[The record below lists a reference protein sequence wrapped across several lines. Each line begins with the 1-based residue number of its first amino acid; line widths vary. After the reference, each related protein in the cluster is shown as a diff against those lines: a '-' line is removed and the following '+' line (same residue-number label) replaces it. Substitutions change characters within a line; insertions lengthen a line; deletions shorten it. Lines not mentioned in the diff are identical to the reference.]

1 MESENIHGLD
11 SNWISWIGEF
21 MKKISVIL
29 IVVCVSGL
37 SIYCGKKQS
46 NRTKGAITFVKGE
59 VSVQRGD
66 QNLKATV
73 TQEIL
78 NGDIVITGTKSVAS
92 LVFGE
97 NSYLIEIQ
105 SDSRFQVKEE
115 TDEKAFFQDKGSTWI
130 LTNKLV
136 KGERMSLHTPTT
148 TAGVR
153 GTKFYTSVY
162 GDMTFICHCE
172 GHIELE
178 NRQSH
183 TKKINDSDYLSVT
196 KGDKTIYI
204 TPGDLQKLNVPY
216 VHNHSEIENSPVGA
230 QNKMTLEQFQV
241 VYELAKKKLES
252 L

>member
-1 MESENIHGLD
+1 MD
-11 SNWISWIGEF
+11 SIQIGISWIGEY

-29 IVVCVSGL
+29 IVVCVSGFGFHC
-37 SIYCGKKQS
+37 SKDQS
-46 NRTKGAITFVKGE
+46 NRAKGVIAFIKGE

-66 QNLKATV
+66 QNLKAIV
-73 TQEIL
+73 SQEIL
-78 NGDIVITGTKSVAS
+78 NGDIVITGSKSVAS
-92 LVFGE
+92 LVFGG

-115 TDEKAFFQDKGSTWI
+115 ADEKTFFQDKGSTWI

-136 KGERMSLHTPTT
+136 KGERMSLHTPTI

-178 NRQSH
+178 NRQNH

-196 KGDKTIYI
+196 KGEKTIYI
-204 TPGDLQKLNVPY
+204 TPSDLQKLNVPY
-216 VHNHSEIENSPVGA
+216 VHNHSEIEDSPVGG

-241 VYELAKKKLES
+241 IYELAKKKLES

>member
-1 MESENIHGLD
+1 MD
-11 SNWISWIGEF
+11 SIQIGISWIGEY

-29 IVVCVSGL
+29 IVVCVSGFGFHC
-37 SIYCGKKQS
+37 SKDQS
-46 NRTKGAITFVKGE
+46 NRAKGVIAFIKGE

-73 TQEIL
+73 SQEIL
-78 NGDIVITGTKSVAS
+78 NGDIVITGSKSVAS
-92 LVFGE
+92 LVFGG

-115 TDEKAFFQDKGSTWI
+115 ADEKTFFQDKGSTWI

-178 NRQSH
+178 NRQNH
-183 TKKINDSDYLSVT
+183 TKKSTIPIIYL
-196 KGDKTIYI
+196 
-204 TPGDLQKLNVPY
+204 
-216 VHNHSEIENSPVGA
+216 
-230 QNKMTLEQFQV
+230 
-241 VYELAKKKLES
+241 
-252 L
+252 

>member
-1 MESENIHGLD
+1 MD
-11 SNWISWIGEF
+11 SIQIGISWIGEF
-21 MKKISVIL
+21 MKKISMIL

-37 SIYCGKKQS
+37 SFDCSKSRPNQI
-46 NRTKGAITFVKGE
+46 KGVIAFVKGE
-59 VSVQRGD
+59 VSVQRGE
-66 QNLKATV
+66 QNIKATV
-73 TQEIL
+73 SQEIL
-78 NGDIVITGTKSVAS
+78 SGDTVITGSKSVAS

-97 NSYLIEIQ
+97 KTYLIEIQ
-105 SDSRFQVKEE
+105 SDSQFQVKEE
-115 TDEKAFFQDKGSTWI
+115 NDEKTFFQNKGSSWI

-136 KGERMSLHTPTT
+136 KGDKMTLHTPTT

-162 GDMTFICHCE
+162 GDMTFTCHCE

-178 NRQSH
+178 NRQNH

-204 TPGDLQKLNVPY
+204 TPNDLQKLNVPY
-216 VHNHSEIENSPVGA
+216 VHNHSEIEDSPVGE

-241 VYELAKKKLES
+241 IYELAKKKLES